1 MVAAGSGSRLGAE
14 VPKALVEL
22 DGVSLVRRSVDALAA
37 GGVQRVVV
45 TIPEDHRDAFE
56 RALSN
61 TSVPVELATGGG
73 RRQDS
78 VRLGLARLAELPE
91 EAVVLIHDAARPLV
105 PRSVVRAVVEAVVDG
120 ASAVIPVVP
129 VVDSVR
135 QLSGETSMVVDRSA
149 LTAVQTPQGFPLAV
163 VRDAHEEVETRGLEV
178 TDDASVCELLGHAVT
193 LVPGDRNAFK
203 ITEPIDL
210 VLARALVEGA
220 DR

>member
-22 DGVSLVRRSVDALAA
+22 GGVSLVRRSVDALAA
-37 GGVQRVVV
+37 GGVQRMVV

-78 VRLGLARLAELPE
+78 VRFGLARLAELPE
-91 EAVVLIHDAARPLV
+91 DAVVLIHDAARPLV
-105 PRSVVRAVVEAVVDG
+105 PRSVVRAVVKAVVDG
-120 ASAVIPVVP
+120 ASSVIPVVP

-178 TDDASVCELLGHAVT
+178 TDDASVCELLGHPVT
-193 LVPGDRNAFK
+193 LVPGHRNAFK